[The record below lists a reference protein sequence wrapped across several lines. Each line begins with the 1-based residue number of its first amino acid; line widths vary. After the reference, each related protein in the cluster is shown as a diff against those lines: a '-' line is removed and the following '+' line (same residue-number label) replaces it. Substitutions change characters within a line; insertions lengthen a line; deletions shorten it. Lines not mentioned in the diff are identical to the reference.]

1 MTLRR
6 VHLDTIKLFEVLK
19 LYSWYKKVDTHT
31 YKMITRSNHNPKQS
45 EHVPLNYLAAI
56 NFAIEDNIW
65 QTIPLNLLCSALKT
79 SVEIE
84 IITVNIVSEVKCSIG
99 AARGNL
105 PLFTLVITNQHCH
118 WYT

>member
-1 MTLRR
+1 
-6 VHLDTIKLFEVLK
+6 
-19 LYSWYKKVDTHT
+19 
-31 YKMITRSNHNPKQS
+31 MITRSNHNPKRS
-45 EHVPLNYLAAI
+45 EHVSLNYLAAI

-79 SVEIE
+79 SMEIE

-105 PLFTLVITNQHCH
+105 PLFTSVAPISKLADYSDNR
-118 WYT
+118 Y